1 MKPAGFGVD
10 KGRLGPTMGG
20 TEATAQTLNVQ
31 SWVVDGSRLQVV
43 AENQCPRVR
52 HPQESSKTCH
62 LNMLNMNIS
71 RGS

>member
-1 MKPAGFGVD
+1 
-10 KGRLGPTMGG
+10 MGG
-20 TEATAQTLNVQ
+20 TVATAQTLNVQ
-31 SWVVDGSRLQVV
+31 SWVVDVSRLQVV

-62 LNMLNMNIS
+62 LNMLNMNVS